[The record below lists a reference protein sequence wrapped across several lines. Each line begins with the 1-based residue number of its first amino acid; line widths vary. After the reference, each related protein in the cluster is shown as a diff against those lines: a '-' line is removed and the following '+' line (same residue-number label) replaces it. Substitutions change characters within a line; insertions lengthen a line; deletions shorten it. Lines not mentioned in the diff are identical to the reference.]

1 MDKKIMKVELTV
13 EDKSGEYQY
22 AELSL
27 PASRGH
33 IEKTL
38 RSMGVACGQHTDISV
53 LHAPL
58 VPELQS
64 MRFDTASLAEM
75 NFLAKRL
82 SELDDVEL
90 TVHRAI
96 VKSMY
101 DGSYESEIISLRDLI
116 NMTYGLGSVT
126 VASNI
131 SSDEQL
137 GQFVIEND
145 LREDVALVPDGALHL
160 LDRKKIGEMQRIG
173 DDGVYVNGCYVV
185 AGDYRTPDVYDGK
198 NFPSEEASG
207 KPSFGEETFDVVE
220 VLEHTALFSNGRLS
234 FEDIPNGLYLCD
246 LREGD
251 GVAFAAVEP
260 YVVVN
265 HAGTL
270 ITKEP
275 IDFGEKLYI
284 ELEDDTAPNF
294 LGIDMT
300 IDEFM
305 NTDFTQTDDE
315 TEKIGGM
322 QI

>member
-13 EDKSGEYQY
+13 EDKSGGHQY

-27 PASRGH
+27 PASQGH

-38 RSMGVACGQHTDISV
+38 RSMGAASGQHTDISV
-53 LHAPL
+53 LHAPF

-64 MRFDTASLAEM
+64 MSFDTASLAEM

-82 SELDDVEL
+82 SKMDDAEL

-116 NMTYGLGSVT
+116 NMTYGLDTVT

-131 SSDEQL
+131 STDEQL
-137 GQFVIEND
+137 GQFAIEND

-160 LDRKKIGEMQRIG
+160 LDRKKIGALQRID
-173 DDGVYVNGCYVV
+173 DDGLYVNGYYVIT
-185 AGDYRTPDVYDGK
+185 GDYRMPKVYDGK
-198 NFPSEEASG
+198 HLPSEEASG
-207 KPSFGEETFDVVE
+207 KSSFSEETFDVVE
-220 VLEHTALFSNGRLS
+220 ILDHTALFSNGRVSL
-234 FEDIPNGLYLCD
+234 EDIPKGLYLCD

-251 GVAFAAVEP
+251 SIAFATVEP

-275 IDFGEKLYI
+275 IDLGERLYVV
-284 ELEDDTAPNF
+284 LDDDTAPNF
-294 LGIDMT
+294 LGMDMT

-305 NTDFTQTDDE
+305 NTDFTQSDE
-315 TEKIGGM
+315 ESEQMGGM
-322 QI
+322 QL